1 MLPTQSKFS
10 FPNSMQSTNTNTFPS
25 NSIQNTSANTIN
37 NTFPSTQS
45 VFPSLQNTITQS
57 TFPSTQSTFPNT
69 FTRPAFPTITIGTEF
84 NLYTEVETCFTNIKT
99 LSIFVNSQEM
109 NTTDFN
115 VINVA
120 SLDCLEKLSTL
131 STIYIKK
138 MNECNL
144 TNTKLNTMYDKHLE
158 LIAKIIKFNN
168 IHNEVSNNLK
178 HLSSLQLTEDQK
190 RFTFDEIFYRYK
202 LNIYEIMS
210 DIKIIN
216 TYKTILN

>member
-1 MLPTQSKFS
+1 MS
-10 FPNSMQSTNTNTFPS
+10 
-25 NSIQNTSANTIN
+25 
-37 NTFPSTQS
+37 
-45 VFPSLQNTITQS
+45 
-57 TFPSTQSTFPNT
+57 
-69 FTRPAFPTITIGTEF
+69 
-84 NLYTEVETCFTNIKT
+84 
-99 LSIFVNSQEM
+99 
-109 NTTDFN
+109 TTDFN
-115 VINVA
+115 IINVA

-138 MNECNL
+138 INECNL

-216 TYKTILN
+216 TYKTIIN

>member
-1 MLPTQSKFS
+1 MLPAQSKFS
-10 FPNSMQSTNTNTFPS
+10 FPNSMQSTNTNTNTFPS
-25 NSIQNTSANTIN
+25 NSIQNTIT
-37 NTFPSTQS
+37 NTFPSPQS

-57 TFPSTQSTFPNT
+57 TFPGAQQNT

-109 NTTDFN
+109 STTDFN
-115 VINVA
+115 VINVV

-158 LIAKIIKFNN
+158 LITKIIKFNN
-168 IHNEVSNNLK
+168 IYNEVSNNLK
-178 HLSSLQLTEDQK
+178 QLASLELSPEQK
-190 RFTFDEIFYRYK
+190 QFTFDEIFNRYK

-216 TYKTILN
+216 TYKTIIN

>member
-1 MLPTQSKFS
+1 MLPAQSKFS
-10 FPNSMQSTNTNTFPS
+10 FPNSMQTSQSTFPS
-25 NSIQNTSANTIN
+25 NSIQST
-37 NTFPSTQS
+37 STQS
-45 VFPSLQNTITQS
+45 VFPSLQNTTTQS
-57 TFPSTQSTFPNT
+57 TFPNTTTQSTFPNT

-84 NLYTEVETCFTNIKT
+84 NLYIEVETCFTNIKT

-109 NTTDFN
+109 STTDFN
-115 VINVA
+115 VINVV

-138 MNECNL
+138 INECNL

-158 LIAKIIKFNN
+158 LITKIIKFNN

-178 HLSSLQLTEDQK
+178 HLASLQLTEDQK

-216 TYKTILN
+216 TYKTIIN

>member
-1 MLPTQSKFS
+1 MLPAQSKFS

-25 NSIQNTSANTIN
+25 NSIQNTSANTIT

-45 VFPSLQNTITQS
+45 VFPSLQNIT
-57 TFPSTQSTFPNT
+57 TQSTFPNT
-69 FTRPAFPTITIGTEF
+69 FTRPAFPTITIGPEF
-84 NLYTEVETCFTNIKT
+84 NLYSEVETCFTNIKT

-115 VINVA
+115 IINVV

-138 MNECNL
+138 INECNL

-216 TYKTILN
+216 TYKTIIN

>member
-1 MLPTQSKFS
+1 MLPAQSKFS
-10 FPNSMQSTNTNTFPS
+10 FPNSMQTSTNSTNTFPS
-25 NSIQNTSANTIN
+25 NSIQNTS
-37 NTFPSTQS
+37 TQS
-45 VFPSLQNTITQS
+45 VFPTLQNTITQS
-57 TFPSTQSTFPNT
+57 TFPSLQNTTTQSTFPNT
-69 FTRPAFPTITIGTEF
+69 FTRPAFPTVIIGPEF

-109 NTTDFN
+109 TTSDFN
-115 VINVA
+115 VINVV

-144 TNTKLNTMYDKHLE
+144 SNTKLNTMYDKHLE
-158 LIAKIIKFNN
+158 LITKIIKFNN
-168 IHNEVSNNLK
+168 IYNEVSINLK
-178 HLSSLQLTEDQK
+178 HLASLQLTEDQK

-216 TYKTILN
+216 TYKTIIN

>member
-1 MLPTQSKFS
+1 MIPTQSKFS
-10 FPNSMQSTNTNTFPS
+10 FPSTFPSAQQTSTNTFPS
-25 NSIQNTSANTIN
+25 NSIQNTT
-37 NTFPSTQS
+37 TQS
-45 VFPSLQNTITQS
+45 VFPSLQNTINQS

-69 FTRPAFPTITIGTEF
+69 FTRPAFPTITIGPEF

-115 VINVA
+115 VINVV

-138 MNECNL
+138 INECNL

-216 TYKTILN
+216 TYKTIIN